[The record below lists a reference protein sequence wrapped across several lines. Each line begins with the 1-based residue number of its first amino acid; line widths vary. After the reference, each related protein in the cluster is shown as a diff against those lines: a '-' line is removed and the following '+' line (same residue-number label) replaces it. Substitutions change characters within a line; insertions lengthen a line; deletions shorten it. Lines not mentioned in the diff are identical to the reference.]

1 MLSPQACQSFRKYH
15 RYLGYFLAGIMMLYA
30 SSGVLLIFRG
40 TDFLKVEIASERQLE
55 AGLSGLQVMQQ
66 LRVKGLVVEEEGP
79 HQIRLSHGEYD
90 RETGKAQVRTK
101 EYLPVVDQIVHMHK
115 ATTNS
120 PLFFLNIFFGASL
133 LFFAISAFLLF
144 PPQAP
149 AFKTGLKIAGIGF
162 LFAAAVVTFG

>member
-30 SSGVLLIFRG
+30 SSGILLIFRG
-40 TDFLKVEIASERQLE
+40 TDFLKVEVVSERQLE
-55 AGLSGLQVMQQ
+55 VGLTGQQVVKQ
-66 LRVKGLVVEEEGP
+66 LRMKGLAVEEEGP
-79 HQIRLSHGEYD
+79 RKIRLSAGEYD
-90 RETGKAQVRTK
+90 RDTGRAQVRGK

-133 LFFAISAFLLF
+133 FFFAVSAFLLF

-149 AFKTGLKIAGIGF
+149 ALKTGLKIAGVGF